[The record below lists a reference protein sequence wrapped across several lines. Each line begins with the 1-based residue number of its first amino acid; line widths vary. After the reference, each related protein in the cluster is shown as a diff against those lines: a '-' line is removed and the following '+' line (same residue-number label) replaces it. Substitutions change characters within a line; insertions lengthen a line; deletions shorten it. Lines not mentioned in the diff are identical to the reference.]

1 MNKEHEYRE
10 KLKHANAEEDY
21 EMNKEHEYR
30 EKLKHANAEEAERL
44 KKEHEEN
51 LKKHKE
57 HPKVNHP
64 VCRLCFYS
72 LLAALR

>member
-1 MNKEHEYRE
+1 
-10 KLKHANAEEDY
+10 
-21 EMNKEHEYR
+21 MNKEHEYR